1 MKTDYKLIAAQIRG
15 LMEEEPFYVPLMAN
29 VSALLFTQL
38 PDVSWAGFYLV
49 RDGALS
55 LGPFQGKPACIH
67 IPAGRGVC
75 GTAFSEDRTVLVEN
89 VHDFPG
95 HIACDAASNSEIVV
109 PVHKDG
115 KVVAVLDLDS
125 TSFGRFT
132 EEDEDGL
139 REAVSVMEEGIRFQ
153 V

>member
-1 MKTDYKLIAAQIRG
+1 MKTDYRLIAAQIRG
-15 LMEEEPFYVPLMAN
+15 LMEEDPFYVPLMAN
-29 VSALLFTQL
+29 VSALLFEQL
-38 PDVSWAGFYLV
+38 PDVSWAGFYIV
-49 RDGALS
+49 RDAALV

-75 GTAFSEDRTVLVEN
+75 GTAFSEDRTILVEN
-89 VHDFPG
+89 VHLFPG

-115 KVVAVLDLDS
+115 SVAAVLDLDS

-132 EEDEDGL
+132 KEDEDGL
-139 REAVSVMEEGIRFQ
+139 REAVSALEEGIVF
-153 V
+153 

>member
-1 MKTDYKLIAAQIRG
+1 MTDYKLIAAQIRG

-38 PDVSWAGFYLV
+38 PDVSWAGFYTA
-49 RDGALS
+49 RDGALV

-89 VHDFPG
+89 VHLFPG

-115 KVVAVLDLDS
+115 AVVAVLDLDS

-132 EEDEDGL
+132 KEDGDGL
-139 REAVSVMEEGIRFQ
+139 REAVSVMEDGIVF
-153 V
+153 